1 MTLPVPAPTTSA
13 AFAVNWALAAPAR
26 RTLARP
32 EHAVFWLAGGTIAF
46 IVLWPVLWLLAGSF
60 FTDDGQL
67 TLRHWYA
74 AARAPFMIEAAYNTL
89 VVSIAGTVVAVV
101 LGTALAFFVGRTN
114 VPGARFFEM
123 ISLVPFITPPIVSG
137 IAWIILGDRE
147 AGLLNVLLNDLGFGF
162 KLNLLSLE
170 GLIFVSSLYMV
181 PFVFFLTVG
190 PMRQV
195 NAELEEASAVC
206 GASRIATALK
216 VTIPLLT
223 PAIASGALL
232 AFMYSNNLF
241 GIHAVI
247 GRPADVWMLT
257 TAIYASMNIMPVDFH
272 RAAIQG
278 LVLLVFAAAAI
289 GIQRRF
295 IGRRGYATL
304 TGKGFRAERI
314 GLGPWRWLAFA
325 VCGLYVFVVVA
336 LPYAVIVLRSLSRYS
351 FQPGQSWLAAL
362 RTWDLSEYVNAL
374 LHDPASQRAIANSL
388 WLSILAAAAAM
399 SLAAVAAY
407 VVQRTP
413 LRGRSALSFI
423 CMIPLTLPGVVLG
436 VAAIFG
442 YTAYPFAL
450 YGTIWIIFLAYVAKD
465 LPLAYQAADTS
476 LRQIHVELE
485 DSARLCGAS
494 WFRQFRTVTLPLA
507 GPGATAGFIMVFASM
522 TREVGASILLFSPGN
537 EIFAYTIFNA
547 WEEGRWQAMT
557 SFIVINSTVVL
568 ACIAAFRH
576 LSRLAFTEIGSQ
588 RTEPKRP

>member
-1 MTLPVPAPTTSA
+1 MSIRTETL
-13 AFAVNWALAAPAR
+13 
-26 RTLARP
+26 
-32 EHAVFWLAGGTIAF
+32 VFWMVGAAIMFL
-46 IVLWPVLWLLAGSF
+46 VLWPVLWLMAGSF
-60 FTDDGQL
+60 FTDDGRF
-67 TLRHWYA
+67 TLEHWRTA
-74 AARAPFMIEAAYNTL
+74 ATAPFMLEATYNTVL
-89 VVSIAGTVVAVV
+89 VSVLGTIVAVV
-101 LGTALAFFVGRTN
+101 LGVALAFLVGRTD
-114 VPGARFFEM
+114 VPGAHFFEM

-147 AGLLNVLLNDLGFGF
+147 AGLLNVLLADLGLGRWF
-162 KLNLLSLE
+162 NVMSLG
-170 GLIFVSSLYMV
+170 GLVFVSSLYMV

-190 PMRQV
+190 PMRQI
-195 NAELEEASAVC
+195 NSELEEASVVC
-206 GASRIATALK
+206 GASRIGSFLG
-216 VTIPLLT
+216 VTLPLMT

-247 GRPADVWMLT
+247 GRPADIWMLT

-278 LVLLVFAAAAI
+278 LILLALAAAAI
-289 GIQRRF
+289 GLQRRVM
-295 IGRRGYATL
+295 GRRSYATL
-304 TGKGFRAERI
+304 TGKGFRASRI
-314 GLGPWRWLAFA
+314 NLGPWRWVACAF
-325 VCGLYVFVVVA
+325 CSLYVFVVVV
-336 LPYAVIVLRSLSRYS
+336 LPYAVIFLRSLSRYS
-351 FQPGQSWLAAL
+351 FQPGTSWLAPL
-362 RTWDLSEYVNAL
+362 QILDLSEYANAL
-374 LHDPASQRAIANSL
+374 FHDAASQRAITNSM
-388 WLSILAAAAAM
+388 WLSIVAAATGM
-399 SLAAVAAY
+399 GLAAVAAY
-407 VVQRTP
+407 IVQRTA
-413 LRGRSALSFI
+413 LHGRNVLSFV

-450 YGTIWIIFLAYVAKD
+450 YGTIWIILLAYIAKD

-507 GPGATAGFIMVFASM
+507 GPGMTAGFIMVFASM

-557 SFIVINSTVVL
+557 SFIVINSVVVL
-568 ACIAAFRH
+568 AFISIFLC
-576 LSRLAFTEIGSQ
+576 LSRLSVGMGVAG
-588 RTEPKRP
+588 RAGARAPW